1 MQDTQY
7 EYMILDVILTRPF
20 QVVTPTVDG
29 DVLGVLARAEA
40 SFTPPQVRDLIGFH
54 SVAGVRNALVRLT
67 AQGVVRSERVGR
79 AYTYRLNRNHVAAP
93 HIIGLAEAG
102 REVVQ
107 RMRGHI
113 GTWLVPCEYA
123 ALFGSA
129 ATGTMTEESDLD
141 VFVVRPNSVE
151 VEADS
156 EWYDQLDGFA
166 EASTSWTGNDTRI
179 LEMSASEVERGT
191 RTERVLLDIARDSI
205 ALAGP
210 LAYLSRY
217 GRPLGKP
224 KVGMVG

>member
-1 MQDTQY
+1 VQDIQH
-7 EYMILDVILTRPF
+7 ECKILDVMLSRPF

-67 AQGVVRSERVGR
+67 EQGILRSERVGR
-79 AYTYRLNRNHVAAP
+79 AYTYRLNRDHVAAS

-107 RMRGHI
+107 RMRDHI
-113 GTWLVPCEYA
+113 ASWAVPCEYA

-129 ATGTMTEESDLD
+129 ATGAMTEQSDLD
-141 VFVVRPNSVE
+141 VFVVRPDSVG
-151 VEADS
+151 VETDAG
-156 EWYDQLDGFA
+156 WYDQLDAFA
-166 EASTSWTGNDTRI
+166 KASTSWTGNDTRI
-179 LEMSASEVERGT
+179 MEMSASEVEQGAT
-191 RTERVLLDIARDSI
+191 TERVLLDIAREGI

-210 LAYLSRY
+210 SAYLSRY
-217 GRPLGKP
+217 GRALGKP
-224 KVGMVG
+224 MVAVKR

>member
-1 MQDTQY
+1 MY
-7 EYMILDVILTRPF
+7 ERKILDVMLGRPF

-54 SVAGVRNALVRLT
+54 SVAGVRNSLVRLT

-79 AYTYRLNRNHVAAP
+79 AYTYRLNRDHVAAS

-107 RMRGHI
+107 RMRDHLGA
-113 GTWLVPCEYA
+113 WPLPCEYA

-141 VFVVRPNSVE
+141 VFVVRPDSID
-151 VEADS
+151 ADS
-156 EWYDQLDGFA
+156 DSKWYDQLDVFVK
-166 EASTSWTGNDTRI
+166 ASTSWTGNDTRI
-179 LEMSASEVERGT
+179 LEMSASEVEQGAT
-191 RTERVLLDIARDSI
+191 TERVLLDIARDGI
-205 ALAGP
+205 ALAGSP
-210 LAYLSRY
+210 AYLSRY
-217 GRPLGKP
+217 GRSLGKRRR
-224 KVGMVG
+224 GRW